1 VIGDLDANGTSFA
14 FLIRRRIFRGEAD
27 MNTSLNPIV
36 FALRHPITVMAA
48 VAALAVS
55 SVLAAQRM
63 SVDTFPKLELP
74 VIFIAQPYGGMDP
87 AQMESQLISYYEGH
101 SLYISGIHHT
111 ESKSIQGMGIVKLY
125 FHPGTDMGQ
134 AMAETTAYVNRSR
147 AFMPQGTVPPF
158 IVRLDG
164 GSAPVGYL
172 VLESETERTPGELQ
186 DLALLRVRPIFGSL
200 KGVSSPP
207 PVGGNLRTI
216 NVNVDPDRLKAT
228 KFTLDDLTAALNT
241 GNTIVP
247 SGNVRVGDQ
256 TPMVP
261 VDATVT
267 KWQEVGDIPIKPG
280 ANIYIRD
287 VADVEDGSDIATG
300 YAIVNGKRTVYLT
313 VTKRADAS
321 TLDVVN
327 LLKENLPR
335 MQEALPPDVKLRFE
349 FDQSPYVTHA
359 MQGVA
364 SEGALGAL
372 LTGLMVLVFLR
383 DWRSVVVVVLNI
395 PLALMGGLVALWATG
410 QTVNLMTLGG
420 LALAVGILVDE
431 ATVEVENI
439 HTQLE
444 HTDSVAVAVRRGN
457 SETAVPRLLAMLCI
471 LAVFVPVFF
480 MQGSARNMFAPLALA
495 VGFAMITSYILSST
509 FVPVVSVWLL
519 RKNPAHLGDG
529 HGHHSGF
536 FNSIAAV
543 YARLVD
549 FTIRHRRGVITAYV
563 VASVA
568 ILAGAAPRVGREIFP
583 VVDSGQ
589 FQLRIKA
596 PTGTRIERTEELAKE
611 AVRQIEL
618 DVGPDKL
625 ETSVG
630 YVGVAPSSYPINAVY
645 SWTSGPEEAV
655 LRLAFKKGSVRVE
668 ELKSRLRRELPQQ
681 LGDWLKAKI
690 IDEGGDPED
699 AEKRAAQIRLSFEP
713 ADIVNEVMSF
723 GSPTPV
729 EVVVYGPNIADNK
742 AHAAKVRAEL
752 EQITAIRDLQYGQAQ
767 DAPTIEVKLDRAK
780 IGQSG
785 VTVADVG
792 RSFVE
797 ATSSSRFVLPM
808 YWTESA
814 NGFGYLVQV
823 QVPPRRMNTAH
834 EVGLIGVKQNNGK
847 QLLLQDVAT
856 IKESTAAAQYDRLN
870 LRRMISLTGNI
881 EGADLGHVA
890 SEIDAAVAR
899 AGAPPRSV
907 RVEVRGQIQ
916 PMREMF
922 GGLAAGLGLS
932 VISILILLTAYF
944 QSVKLAGVAVSAVP
958 AVLSGVVVA
967 LLATGTTLNI
977 QSFMG
982 AIMAVG
988 VAVANAILLVTFAEH
1003 RRHQLPNTP
1012 TRAADAAA
1020 EGAARRLRPILMT
1033 SLAMLAGMIPMA
1045 LGLGDGGD
1053 QTAPLGRAVI
1063 GGLLASTA
1071 TTLLILPAVFTVVR
1085 NREGTAS
1092 ASLDP
1097 TDPASKHY
1105 QPHEMGV
1112 PETGPDTEAT
1122 PA

>member
-1 VIGDLDANGTSFA
+1 
-14 FLIRRRIFRGEAD
+14 
-27 MNTSLNPIV
+27 MNASLNPIV

-63 SVDTFPKLELP
+63 SVDTFPKLDLP
-74 VIFIAQPYGGMDP
+74 VIYIAQPYGGMDP

-101 SLYISGIHHT
+101 SLYISGIHHV
-111 ESKSIQGMGIVKLY
+111 ESKTIQGMGIVKLY
-125 FHPGTDMGQ
+125 FHPGTNMGQ
-134 AMAETTAYVNRSR
+134 AMAETSAYVDRSR
-147 AFMPQGTVPPF
+147 AFMPPGTIPPF

-200 KGVSSPP
+200 KGVTSPP

-216 NVNVDPDRLKAT
+216 NVNVDPDRLKAY
-228 KFTLDDLTAALNT
+228 KLTLDDLTAALNT
-241 GNTIVP
+241 GNTIIP
-247 SGNVRVGDQ
+247 SGNVRIGDQ
-256 TPMVP
+256 TSMVP
-261 VDATVT
+261 VDGTVA

-280 ANIYIRD
+280 VNVYVRD
-287 VADVEDGSDIATG
+287 VAQIEDGSDIATG
-300 YAIVNGKRTVYLT
+300 YATVNGKRTVYLT

-327 LLKENLPR
+327 LLKANLPR
-335 MQEALPPDVKLRFE
+335 MREALPPDVNLKFE

-359 MQGVA
+359 MEGVA
-364 SEGALGAL
+364 TEGLLGAM
-372 LTGLMVLVFLR
+372 LTGFMVLVFLR

-395 PLALMGGLVALWATG
+395 PLALMGALVALWATG

-444 HTDSVAVAVRRGN
+444 RTDSVAVAVRRGN

-480 MQGSARNMFAPLALA
+480 MQGSARNLFAPLAMA

-519 RKNPAHLGDG
+519 RNNPAHTGDG
-529 HGHHSGF
+529 HGHHGGF
-536 FNSIAAV
+536 FDAITNA
-543 YARLVD
+543 YARLVG
-549 FTIRHRRGVITAYV
+549 FTIRHRTGVIASYII
-563 VASVA
+563 VA
-568 ILAGAAPRVGREIFP
+568 LAVLVGAAPQVGREIFP
-583 VVDSGQ
+583 KVDAGQ

-596 PTGTRIERTEELAKE
+596 PTGTRIERTEELSKE
-611 AVRQIEL
+611 AVRRVEEA
-618 DVGPDKL
+618 VGAGNL
-625 ETSVG
+625 ETTVG

-655 LRLAFKKGSVRVE
+655 LRIAIKKDSGVRVE
-668 ELKSRLRRELPQQ
+668 ELKSRLRRELPDQ
-681 LGDWLKAKI
+681 LGEWLKAKI
-690 IDEGGDPED
+690 IAEGGDPDD
-699 AEKRAAQIRLSFEP
+699 AEKRSAQIRLSFEP

-723 GSPTPV
+723 GSPTPI
-729 EVVVYGPNIADNK
+729 EVAVYGPNIADNK
-742 AHAAKVRAEL
+742 AHAAKIRTEL
-752 EQITAIRDLQYGQAQ
+752 EKITAIRDLQYGQAQ
-767 DAPTIEVKLDRAK
+767 DAPTVEVKLDRAK

-792 RSFVE
+792 KSFVE

-808 YWTESA
+808 YWTETA
-814 NGFGYLVQV
+814 TGFGYLVQV
-823 QVPPRRMNTAH
+823 QVPPRRMDTPG
-834 EVGLIGVKQNNGK
+834 EVGLIGVKQTDRG
-847 QLLLQDVAT
+847 QLLLRDVAT
-856 IKESTAAAQYDRLN
+856 IKEGTAPAQYDRLN
-870 LRRMISLTGNI
+870 LRRMISLTANV
-881 EGADLGHVA
+881 EGSDLGRV
-890 SEIDAAVAR
+890 SNEIDAAVAR
-899 AGAPPRSV
+899 AGQPPRGV
-907 RVEVRGQIQ
+907 RVEVRGQID

-922 GGLAAGLGLS
+922 GGLATGLGLS
-932 VISILILLTAYF
+932 VVSILILLTAYF
-944 QSVKLAGVAVSAVP
+944 QSPKLAGVAVSAVP
-958 AVLSGVVVA
+958 AVLSGVVVV

-988 VAVANAILLVTFAEH
+988 VAVANAILLVTFAEQ
-1003 RRHQLPNTP
+1003 RRRELPDTP
-1012 TRAADAAA
+1012 TRAAEAAA

-1071 TTLLILPAVFTVVR
+1071 TTLLILPAVFTAVR
-1085 NREGTAS
+1085 SGQGTES

-1097 TDPASKHY
+1097 ADPNSQHY
-1105 QPHEMGV
+1105 RPDEMG
-1112 PETGPDTEAT
+1112 TQTEAT
-1122 PA
+1122 RA

>member
-1 VIGDLDANGTSFA
+1 
-14 FLIRRRIFRGEAD
+14 
-27 MNTSLNPIV
+27 MNASLNPIV

-48 VAALAVS
+48 VAALAVG
-55 SVLAAQRM
+55 SVLASQRM
-63 SVDTFPKLELP
+63 SVDTFPKLNIP
-74 VIFIAQPYGGMDP
+74 VIYIAQPYGGMDP

-111 ESKSIQGMGIVKLY
+111 ESKTIQGMGIVKLY

-134 AMAETTAYVNRSR
+134 AMAETTAYVDRSR
-147 AFMPQGTVPPF
+147 AFMPPGTIPPF

-172 VLESETERTPGELQ
+172 VLESETERSPGELQ

-200 KGVSSPP
+200 KGVTSPP

-216 NVNVDPDRLKAT
+216 NVNVDPDRLKAY
-228 KFTLDDLTAALNT
+228 KLTLDDLTAALNT
-241 GNTIVP
+241 GNLIVP
-247 SGNVRVGDQ
+247 SGNVRIGDE

-261 VDATVT
+261 LDGTVAS
-267 KWQEVGDIPIKPG
+267 WQEIGDIPLKKGEGPTIF
-280 ANIYIRD
+280 IRD
-287 VADVEDGSDIATG
+287 VAQVEDGSDIATG
-300 YAIVNGKRTVYLT
+300 YATVNGKRTVYLT

-327 LLKENLPR
+327 LLKANLPR
-335 MQEALPPDVKLRFE
+335 MQEALPPDVKLKFE
-349 FDQSPYVTHA
+349 FDQSPYVKHA
-359 MQGVA
+359 MEGVA
-364 SEGALGAL
+364 TEGMLGAI
-372 LTGLMVLVFLR
+372 LTGIMVLIFLR

-395 PLALMGGLVALWATG
+395 PLALMGALMALWATG

-444 HTDSVAVAVRRGN
+444 HTDSVGVAVRRGN

-480 MQGSARNMFAPLALA
+480 MQGSARDLFAPLAMS

-519 RKNPAHLGDG
+519 RKNPAHVGDG
-529 HGHHSGF
+529 HGHHGGF
-536 FNSIAAV
+536 FDRITDAYTKFVGFTIQHRRAVIGV
-543 YARLVD
+543 YAIVALALLV
-549 FTIRHRRGVITAYV
+549 
-563 VASVA
+563 
-568 ILAGAAPRVGREIFP
+568 GAAPQVGREIFP
-583 VVDSGQ
+583 KVDAGQ

-611 AVRQIEL
+611 AVRSIEEV
-618 DVGPDKL
+618 VGPGNLDI
-625 ETSVG
+625 SVG

-655 LRLAFKKGSVRVE
+655 LRLGFKKDSGVRIE
-668 ELKSRLRRELPQQ
+668 ELKSRLRRELPGK
-681 LGDWLKAKI
+681 LGNWLKEKTIA
-690 IDEGGDPED
+690 EGGDPAD

-723 GSPTPV
+723 GSPTPI
-729 EVVVYGPNIADNK
+729 EVAVYGPNIADNK

-752 EQITAIRDLQYGQAQ
+752 EKIPAIRDLQYGQAQ

-780 IGQSG
+780 VGKSG
-785 VTVADVG
+785 VTVAEVG
-792 RSFVE
+792 KSFVE
-797 ATSSSRFVLPM
+797 ATSSSRFVQPM
-808 YWTESA
+808 YWTETA
-814 NGFGYLVQV
+814 TGFGYLVQV
-823 QVPPRRMNTAH
+823 QVPPRRMNYAG
-834 EVGLIGVKQNNGK
+834 EVGQIGVKQTDKG
-847 QLLLQDVAT
+847 QLLLRDVAT
-856 IKESTAAAQYDRLN
+856 IKESTAPAQYDRLN
-870 LRRMISLTGNI
+870 LRRMISLTGNV
-881 EGADLGHVA
+881 EGSDLGRVA
-890 SEIDAAVAR
+890 NEIDAAIAR
-899 AGAPPRSV
+899 AGQPPRGV
-907 RVEVRGQIQ
+907 RVDVRGQIE
-916 PMREMF
+916 PMRVMF
-922 GGLAAGLGLS
+922 DGLAAGLILS
-932 VISILILLTAYF
+932 VVAILILLTAYF
-944 QSVKLAGVAVSAVP
+944 QSPKLAGVAVSAVP
-958 AVLSGVVVA
+958 AVLSGVVIA

-988 VAVANAILLVTFAEH
+988 VAVANAILLVTFAEQH
-1003 RRHQLPNTP
+1003 RKTLPASP
-1012 TRAADAAA
+1012 HRAAEAAA
-1020 EGAARRLRPILMT
+1020 EGAKRRLRPILMT
-1033 SLAMLAGMIPMA
+1033 SMAMLAGMIPMA

-1071 TTLLILPAVFTVVR
+1071 TTLLILPAVFTAVR
-1085 NREGTAS
+1085 TGADTAS

-1097 TDPASKHY
+1097 ADPASTHY
-1105 QPHEMGV
+1105 RPDEMNLNAESLTT
-1112 PETGPDTEAT
+1112 ETR
-1122 PA
+1122 

>member
-1 VIGDLDANGTSFA
+1 MNG
-14 FLIRRRIFRGEAD
+14 
-27 MNTSLNPIV
+27 SLNPIV
-36 FALRHPITVMAA
+36 FALRHPVTVMAG

-55 SVLAAQRM
+55 SVLATVRM
-63 SVDTFPKLELP
+63 PVDTFPKLDLP
-74 VIFIAQPYGGMDP
+74 LIYIAQPYGGMDP

-101 SLYISGIHHT
+101 SLYISGIHHV
-111 ESKSIQGMGIVKLY
+111 ESKTIQGMGIVKLY
-125 FHPGTDMGQ
+125 FHPGTEMGQ

-147 AFMPQGTVPPF
+147 SFMPPGTVPPF

-216 NVNVDPDRLKAT
+216 NVNVDPDRLKAH
-228 KFTLDDLTAALNT
+228 KLTLDDLTAALNT
-241 GNTIVP
+241 GNTIIP
-247 SGNVRVGDQ
+247 SGNVRIGDE

-261 VDATVT
+261 MDGTVA
-267 KWQEVGDIPIKPG
+267 KWQEVGDIPIRPG
-280 ANIYIRD
+280 MNVYVRD
-287 VADVEDGSDIATG
+287 VAQVEDGSDIAAG
-300 YAIVNGKRTVYLT
+300 YATVNGKRTVYLT

-321 TLDVVN
+321 TLSVVN
-327 LLKENLPR
+327 LLKANLGR
-335 MQEALPPDVKLRFE
+335 MQDALPPDVKLKFE

-359 MQGVA
+359 MLGVA
-364 SEGALGAL
+364 VEGALGAI

-395 PLALMGGLVALWATG
+395 PLALMGALVALAVTG
-410 QTVNLMTLGG
+410 QTINLMTLGG

-444 HTDSVAVAVRRGN
+444 HTNSVAVAVRRGN

-480 MQGSARNMFAPLALA
+480 MQGSARNLFAPLALA
-495 VGFAMITSYILSST
+495 VGFAMITSYVLSSM

-519 RKNPAHLGDG
+519 RKNPAHTGDG
-529 HGHHSGF
+529 HGHHAGF
-536 FNSIAAV
+536 FGSVTRVYERFVGFSIRNRGAVIGAYAVLSAAV
-543 YARLVD
+543 L
-549 FTIRHRRGVITAYV
+549 
-563 VASVA
+563 
-568 ILAGAAPRVGREIFP
+568 LGAAPQMGREIFP
-583 VVDSGQ
+583 IVDSGQ

-596 PTGTRIERTEELAKE
+596 PTGTRIERTEELARE
-611 AVRQIEL
+611 AVRRLEEA
-618 DVGPDKL
+618 VGPGNV
-625 ETSVG
+625 ETTVG

-655 LRLAFKKGSVRVE
+655 LRIALRKESGVRVE
-668 ELKSRLRRELPQQ
+668 ELKSRLRRELPGQ
-681 LGDWLKAKI
+681 LGEWFRTKVVY
-690 IDEGGDPED
+690 EGGDPDD
-699 AEKRAAQIRLSFEP
+699 AARRAAKIRLSFEP

-723 GSPTPV
+723 GSPTPI
-729 EVVVYGPNIADNK
+729 EVAVYGPNIADNK
-742 AHAAKVRAEL
+742 AHAARVRAEL
-752 EQITAIRDLQYGQAQ
+752 EKVTAIRDLQYGQAQ
-767 DAPTIEVKLDRAK
+767 DAPTVEVKLDRAR

-792 RSFVE
+792 KSFVE

-808 YWTESA
+808 YWTETA
-814 NGFGYLVQV
+814 TGFGYLLQV
-823 QVPPRRMNTAH
+823 QVPPRRMNTAG
-834 EVGLIGVKQNNGK
+834 EVGLIGVKQTDKG

-856 IKESTAAAQYDRLN
+856 IKEGTAPAQYDRLN
-870 LRRMISLTGNI
+870 LRRMISLTGNV
-881 EGADLGHVA
+881 EGTDLGRVA
-890 SEIDAAVAR
+890 ADIDAAVER
-899 AGAPPRSV
+899 VRKDQPRGV
-907 RVEVRGQIQ
+907 RVEVRGQIE

-922 GGLAAGLGLS
+922 GGLATGLLLS
-932 VISILILLTAYF
+932 VVSILILLTAYF
-944 QSVKLAGVAVSAVP
+944 QSPLLAGVAVSAVP
-958 AVLSGVVVA
+958 AVLSGVVLA

-988 VAVANAILLVTFAEH
+988 VAVANAILLVTFAED
-1003 RRHQLPNTP
+1003 RRHALPDTP

-1033 SLAMLAGMIPMA
+1033 SLAMLAGMVPMA
-1045 LGLGDGGD
+1045 LGLGEGGD

-1071 TTLLILPAVFTVVR
+1071 ATLLILPAVFTAIR
-1085 NREGTAS
+1085 TGAGTAS

-1097 TDPASKHY
+1097 TDAASAHYHPDEMAPAK
-1105 QPHEMGV
+1105 
-1112 PETGPDTEAT
+1112 
-1122 PA
+1122 

>member
-1 VIGDLDANGTSFA
+1 
-14 FLIRRRIFRGEAD
+14 
-27 MNTSLNPIV
+27 
-36 FALRHPITVMAA
+36 
-48 VAALAVS
+48 
-55 SVLAAQRM
+55 
-63 SVDTFPKLELP
+63 
-74 VIFIAQPYGGMDP
+74 
-87 AQMESQLISYYEGH
+87 
-101 SLYISGIHHT
+101 
-111 ESKSIQGMGIVKLY
+111 
-125 FHPGTDMGQ
+125 
-134 AMAETTAYVNRSR
+134 
-147 AFMPQGTVPPF
+147 
-158 IVRLDG
+158 
-164 GSAPVGYL
+164 
-172 VLESETERTPGELQ
+172 
-186 DLALLRVRPIFGSL
+186 L

-216 NVNVDPDRLKAT
+216 NVNVDPDRLKAY
-228 KFTLDDLTAALNT
+228 KLTLDDLTAALNN
-241 GNTIVP
+241 GNTIIP
-247 SGNVRVGDQ
+247 SGNVRIGDQ

-261 VDATVT
+261 VDGTVA

-280 ANIYIRD
+280 VNVYVRD
-287 VADVEDGSDIATG
+287 VAQVEDGSDIAVG
-300 YAIVNGKRTVYLT
+300 YAMVNGKRTVYLT

-335 MQEALPPDVKLRFE
+335 MQDALPPDVKLKFE

-359 MQGVA
+359 MMGVA
-364 SEGALGAL
+364 TEGLLGAI
-372 LTGLMVLVFLR
+372 LTGFMVLVFLR

-395 PLALMGGLVALWATG
+395 PLALMGALVALWATG

-444 HTDSVAVAVRRGN
+444 RTDSVAVAVRRGN

-480 MQGSARNMFAPLALA
+480 MQGSARNLFAPLALA

-519 RKNPAHLGDG
+519 RNNLAHTGDG
-529 HGHHSGF
+529 HGHHGGF
-536 FNSIAAV
+536 FDAITNA
-543 YARLVD
+543 YARLVG
-549 FTIRHRRGVITAYV
+549 FTIRHRSGVIASYGV
-563 VASVA
+563 VALAVLIGVA
-568 ILAGAAPRVGREIFP
+568 PQVGREIFP
-583 VVDSGQ
+583 KVDSGQ

-611 AVRQIEL
+611 AVRRVEEA
-618 DVGPDKL
+618 VGGGDL
-625 ETSVG
+625 ETTVG

-655 LRLAFKKGSVRVE
+655 LRIAIKKDSGARVE
-668 ELKSRLRRELPQQ
+668 ELKSQLRKELPGQ
-681 LGDWLKAKI
+681 LGEWLKAKI
-690 IDEGGDPED
+690 IAEGGDPDD

-723 GSPTPV
+723 GSPTPI
-729 EVVVYGPNIADNK
+729 EVAVYGPNIADNK
-742 AHAAKVRAEL
+742 AHAAKIRTEL
-752 EQITAIRDLQYGQAQ
+752 EKITAIRDLQYGQAQ
-767 DAPTIEVKLDRAK
+767 DAPTVEVKLDRAK

-792 RSFVE
+792 KSFVE

-808 YWTESA
+808 YWTETA
-814 NGFGYLVQV
+814 TGFGYLVQV
-823 QVPPRRMNTAH
+823 QVPPRRMDTPG
-834 EVGLIGVKQNNGK
+834 EVGLIGVKQTDRG
-847 QLLLQDVAT
+847 QLLLRDIAT
-856 IKESTAAAQYDRLN
+856 IKEGTAPAQYDRLN
-870 LRRMISLTGNI
+870 LRRMISLTANV
-881 EGADLGHVA
+881 EGSDLGRV
-890 SEIDAAVAR
+890 SNEIDAAVAR
-899 AGAPPRSV
+899 AGQPPRGV
-907 RVEVRGQIQ
+907 RVEVRGQIE

-922 GGLAAGLGLS
+922 GGLATGLGLS
-932 VISILILLTAYF
+932 VVSILILLTAYF
-944 QSVKLAGVAVSAVP
+944 QSPKLAGVAVSAVP

-988 VAVANAILLVTFAEH
+988 VAVANAILLVTFAEQ
-1003 RRHQLPNTP
+1003 RRRELPDTP
-1012 TRAADAAA
+1012 TRAAEAAA

-1071 TTLLILPAVFTVVR
+1071 TTLLILPAVFTAVR
-1085 NREGTAS
+1085 SGQGTES

-1097 TDPASKHY
+1097 ADPNSQHY
-1105 QPHEMGV
+1105 RPEEMDF
-1112 PETGPDTEAT
+1112 PK
-1122 PA
+1122 

>member
-1 VIGDLDANGTSFA
+1 
-14 FLIRRRIFRGEAD
+14 
-27 MNTSLNPIV
+27 MNSSLNPIV

-55 SVLAAQRM
+55 SVLAVNRTP
-63 SVDTFPKLELP
+63 VDTFPKLDLP
-74 VIFIAQPYGGMDP
+74 LIYIAQPYGGMDP
-87 AQMESQLISYYEGH
+87 AQMESQLISFYEGH
-101 SLYISGIHHT
+101 SLYISGIHHV
-111 ESKSIQGMGIVKLY
+111 ESKTIQGMGIVKLY

-158 IVRLDG
+158 VVRLDG

-172 VLESETERTPGELQ
+172 VLESESDRTPGELQ
-186 DLALLRVRPIFGSL
+186 DLAILRVRPIFGSL

-216 NVNVDPDRLKAT
+216 NVNVDPDRLKAY
-228 KFTLDDLTAALNT
+228 KLTLDDLTAALNT
-241 GNTIVP
+241 GNTIIP
-247 SGNVRVGDQ
+247 SGNIRIGDQ

-261 VDATVT
+261 VDGTVA

-280 ANIYIRD
+280 SSVFIRD
-287 VADVEDGSDIATG
+287 VAQIEDGSDIATG
-300 YAIVNGKRTVYLT
+300 YATVNGKRTVYLT

-327 LLKENLPR
+327 QLKANIPR
-335 MQEALPPDVKLRFE
+335 MQEALPPDVKLTFE
-349 FDQSPYVTHA
+349 FDQSPYVEHA
-359 MQGVA
+359 MEGVA
-364 SEGALGAL
+364 TEGLLGAI

-383 DWRSVVVVVLNI
+383 DWRSVVVVVVNI
-395 PLALMGGLVALWATG
+395 PLALMGALVALWATG
-410 QTVNLMTLGG
+410 QTINLMTLGG

-444 HTDSVAVAVRRGN
+444 RTNSVAVAVRRGN

-480 MQGSARNMFAPLALA
+480 MQGSARNLFAPLAMA

-519 RKNPAHLGDG
+519 RKNLAHVGDG
-529 HGHHSGF
+529 HDGHHGGF
-536 FNSIAAV
+536 FDRITDV
-543 YARLVD
+543 YERFVS
-549 FTIRHRRGVITAYV
+549 FTIRHRWGVIGVYAV
-563 VASVA
+563 VT
-568 ILAGAAPRVGREIFP
+568 LAVLVGAAPKVGREIFP
-583 VVDSGQ
+583 KVDSGQ
-589 FQLRIKA
+589 FQVRIKA

-611 AVRQIEL
+611 AVRGIETA
-618 DVGPDKL
+618 VGPGNL

-655 LRLAFKKGSVRVE
+655 LRIALKKDSGIRVE
-668 ELKSRLRRELPQQ
+668 ELKSQLRRELPAQ
-681 LGDWLKAKI
+681 LGEWLKAKI
-690 IDEGGDPED
+690 IAEGGDADD
-699 AEKRAAQIRLSFEP
+699 AEKRASQIRLSFEP

-729 EVVVYGPNIADNK
+729 EVAVYGPNIADNK
-742 AHAAKVRAEL
+742 AHAAKVRTEL
-752 EQITAIRDLQYGQAQ
+752 EKVKAIRDLQYGQAQ
-767 DAPTIEVKLDRAK
+767 DAPTVEVKLDRAK

-792 RSFVE
+792 KSFVE

-808 YWTESA
+808 YWTETA
-814 NGFGYLVQV
+814 TGFGYLVQV
-823 QVPPRRMNTAH
+823 QVPPRRMDTPG
-834 EVGLIGVKQNNGK
+834 EVGLIGVKQTDRG
-847 QLLLQDVAT
+847 QLLLRDVAT
-856 IKESTAAAQYDRLN
+856 IKEGTAPAQYDRLN
-870 LRRMISLTGNI
+870 LRRMISLTGNV
-881 EGADLGHVA
+881 EGSDLGRV
-890 SEIDAAVAR
+890 SKDIDTAVAN
-899 AGAPPRSV
+899 AGPPPRGV
-907 RVEVRGQIQ
+907 RVEVRGQIE
-916 PMREMF
+916 PMRDIF
-922 GGLAAGLGLS
+922 SGLATGLILS
-932 VISILILLTAYF
+932 VVSILILLTAYF
-944 QSVKLAGVAVSAVP
+944 QSPKLAGVAVSAVP

-988 VAVANAILLVTFAEH
+988 VAVANAILLVTFAEQ
-1003 RRHQLPNTP
+1003 RRRELPDTP
-1012 TRAADAAA
+1012 SRAADAAA
-1020 EGAARRLRPILMT
+1020 EGAKRRLRPILMT

-1071 TTLLILPAVFTVVR
+1071 TTLLILPAVFTAVR
-1085 NREGTAS
+1085 SKQGVES

-1097 TDPASKHY
+1097 NDPVSSHYSPEEMEFSK
-1105 QPHEMGV
+1105 
-1112 PETGPDTEAT
+1112 
-1122 PA
+1122 

>member
-1 VIGDLDANGTSFA
+1 
-14 FLIRRRIFRGEAD
+14 
-27 MNTSLNPIV
+27 
-36 FALRHPITVMAA
+36 MAA

-55 SVLAAQRM
+55 SLLATQRM
-63 SVDTFPKLELP
+63 SVDTFPKLDLP
-74 VIFIAQPYGGMDP
+74 LIYIAQPYGGMDP

-101 SLYISGIHHT
+101 SLYISGIHHV
-111 ESKSIQGMGIVKLY
+111 ESKTIQGMGIVKLF

-134 AMAETTAYVNRSR
+134 AMAETSAYVDRSR
-147 AFMPQGTVPPF
+147 AFMPPGTVPPF
-158 IVRLDG
+158 VVRLDG

-216 NVNVDPDRLKAT
+216 NVNVDPDRLKAH
-228 KFTLDDLTAALNT
+228 KLTLDDLTAALNS
-241 GNTIVP
+241 GNPIIP

-256 TPMVP
+256 TAMVP
-261 VDATVT
+261 IDGTVAR
-267 KWQEVGDIPIKPG
+267 WQEVGDILIKPG
-280 ANIYIRD
+280 SNIYVRN
-287 VADVEDGSDIATG
+287 VAEVEDGSDVATG
-300 YAIVNGKRTVYLT
+300 YAVVNGKRTVYLT

-327 LLKENLPR
+327 LLKANLPR

-359 MQGVA
+359 MEGVA
-364 SEGALGAL
+364 SEGMLGAV

-395 PLALMGGLVALWATG
+395 PLALMGALVALWATG
-410 QTVNLMTLGG
+410 QTINLMTLGG

-444 HTDSVAVAVRRGN
+444 HTDAVGVAVRRGN

-480 MQGSARNMFAPLALA
+480 MQGSARNLFAPMALA
-495 VGFAMITSYILSST
+495 VGFAMITSYVLSST

-519 RKNPAHLGDG
+519 RKDPSHTGDG
-529 HGHHSGF
+529 HGHHGRSADLSAGRPSGRGF
-536 FNSIAAV
+536 FDTITDIYARFVGFTIRNRWGVVAV
-543 YARLVD
+543 YAAV
-549 FTIRHRRGVITAYV
+549 
-563 VASVA
+563 SVA
-568 ILAGAAPRVGREIFP
+568 VLAGAAPQVGREIFP
-583 VVDSGQ
+583 IVDSGQ

-611 AVRQIEL
+611 AVRRMQEA
-618 DVGPDKL
+618 VGPGNL

-630 YVGVAPSSYPINAVY
+630 FVGVAPSSYPINAVY

-655 LRLAFKKGSVRVE
+655 LRIALKKDCGVRVE
-668 ELKSRLRRELPQQ
+668 ELKSRLRQSLPGQ
-681 LGDWLKAKI
+681 LGDWYKAKVI
-690 IDEGGDPED
+690 AETGDADE
-699 AEKRAAQIRLSFEP
+699 AEKRARQIRLSFEP

-729 EVVVYGPNIADNK
+729 EVGVYGPNIADNK

-752 EQITAIRDLQYGQAQ
+752 ETIAAIRDLQYGQAQ
-767 DAPTIEVKLDRAK
+767 DAPIIQVKLDRAR

-808 YWTESA
+808 YWTETA
-814 NGFGYLVQV
+814 TGFGYLVQV
-823 QVPPRRMNTAH
+823 QVPPRRMNLAS
-834 EVGLIGVKQNNGK
+834 EVGLIGIKQSDNS

-856 IKESTAAAQYDRLN
+856 IKEGTAPAQYDRLN

-881 EGADLGHVA
+881 EGTDLGRVA
-890 SEIDAAVAR
+890 TQIDAAVAR
-899 AGAPPRSV
+899 AGDPPRGA
-907 RVEVRGQIQ
+907 RVVVRGQIE
-916 PMREMF
+916 PMREIF
-922 GGLAAGLGLS
+922 SGLATGLGLS
-932 VISILILLTAYF
+932 VVSILILLTAYF
-944 QSVKLAGVAVSAVP
+944 QSPKLAGVALSAVP
-958 AVLSGVVVA
+958 AVLSGVVLA

-1003 RRHQLPNTP
+1003 RRLELPDTP

-1033 SLAMLAGMIPMA
+1033 SLAMLAGMVPMA
-1045 LGLGDGGD
+1045 IGFGEGGD

-1071 TTLLILPAVFTVVR
+1071 TTLLILPAVFTLVR
-1085 NREGTAS
+1085 TGQGTGS

-1097 TDPASKHY
+1097 ADPASPHY
-1105 QPHEMGV
+1105 RPDEMQHG
-1112 PETGPDTEAT
+1112 
-1122 PA
+1122 

>member
-1 VIGDLDANGTSFA
+1 
-14 FLIRRRIFRGEAD
+14 
-27 MNTSLNPIV
+27 
-36 FALRHPITVMAA
+36 
-48 VAALAVS
+48 
-55 SVLAAQRM
+55 
-63 SVDTFPKLELP
+63 
-74 VIFIAQPYGGMDP
+74 
-87 AQMESQLISYYEGH
+87 
-101 SLYISGIHHT
+101 
-111 ESKSIQGMGIVKLY
+111 
-125 FHPGTDMGQ
+125 
-134 AMAETTAYVNRSR
+134 
-147 AFMPQGTVPPF
+147 MPPGTVPPF

-200 KGVSSPP
+200 RGVSSPP

-216 NVNVDPDRLKAT
+216 LVNVDPDRLKAY
-228 KFTLDDLTAALNT
+228 KLTLDDLTAALNT

-247 SGNVRVGDQ
+247 SGNVRIGDQ

-261 VDATVT
+261 VDGLVA
-267 KWQEVGDIPIKPG
+267 KWQEVGDIALKPG
-280 ANIYIRD
+280 LNVYVRD
-287 VADVEDGSDIATG
+287 VAQVEDGSDVMTG
-300 YAIVNGKRTVYLT
+300 YATVNGKRTVYLT

-327 LLKENLPR
+327 QLKANLPR
-335 MQEALPPDVKLRFE
+335 MQEALPADVKLRFE
-349 FDQSPYVTHA
+349 FDQSPYVKHA

-364 SEGALGAL
+364 TEGLLGAI
-372 LTGLMVLVFLR
+372 LTGLAVLVFLR

-395 PLALMGGLVALWATG
+395 PLALMGALVALWATG

-444 HTDSVAVAVRRGN
+444 RTDSVAVAVRRGN
-457 SETAVPRLLAMLCI
+457 HETAVPRLLAMLCI

-480 MQGSARNMFAPLALA
+480 MQGSARNLFAPLALA
-495 VGFAMITSYILSST
+495 VGFAMITSYVLSST

-519 RKNPAHLGDG
+519 RKNPSHSGDG
-529 HGHHSGF
+529 HGHHGGF
-536 FNSIAAV
+536 FDRIADT
-543 YARLVD
+543 YGQLVG
-549 FTIRHRRGVITAYV
+549 FTIRHRWAVIGGYLAV
-563 VASVA
+563 SVA
-568 ILAGAAPRVGREIFP
+568 VLVGAAPQVGREIFP

-611 AVRQIEL
+611 AVRRIGEA
-618 DVGPDKL
+618 VGPGNL

-655 LRLAFKKGSVRVE
+655 LRIALKKDSGVRVE
-668 ELKSRLRRELPQQ
+668 ELKSRLRRELPGQ
-681 LGDWLKAKI
+681 LGDWLRAKI
-690 IDEGGDPED
+690 VAEGGDPGD
-699 AEKRAAQIRLSFEP
+699 AERRAAQIRLSFEP

-729 EVVVYGPNIADNK
+729 EVTVYGPNIADNK

-752 EQITAIRDLQYGQAQ
+752 EKVAAIRDLQYGQAQ
-767 DAPTIEVKLDRAK
+767 DAPTVDVKLDRAK

-797 ATSSSRFVLPM
+797 ATSSSRYVLPM
-808 YWTESA
+808 YWTEPAS
-814 NGFGYLVQV
+814 GFGYFVQV
-823 QVPPRRMNTAH
+823 QVPPRRMDTPG
-834 EVGLIGVKQNNGK
+834 EVGLIGVKQTDRG
-847 QLLLQDVAT
+847 QLLLRDVAT
-856 IKESTAAAQYDRLN
+856 IKEGTAPAQYDRLN
-870 LRRMISLTGNI
+870 LRRQISLTGNV
-881 EGADLGHVA
+881 EGSDLGRVA
-890 SEIDAAVAR
+890 NEIDAAIAR
-899 AGAPPRSV
+899 AGEAPRGV
-907 RVEVRGQIQ
+907 RVEVRGQVE
-916 PMREMF
+916 PMRQMF
-922 GGLAAGLGLS
+922 GGLATGLGLS
-932 VISILILLTAYF
+932 VVSILILLTAYF
-944 QSVKLAGVAVSAVP
+944 QSPKLAGVAVSAVP
-958 AVLSGVVVA
+958 AVLSGVVLV

-988 VAVANAILLVTFAEH
+988 VAVANAILLVTFAEQ
-1003 RRHQLPNTP
+1003 RRREMPDTP

-1020 EGAARRLRPILMT
+1020 DGAKRRLRPILMT

-1045 LGLGDGGD
+1045 LGLGEGGD

-1071 TTLLILPAVFTVVR
+1071 TTLLILPAVFTAVR
-1085 NREGTAS
+1085 SDQGTAS

-1097 TDPASKHY
+1097 ADPASSHY
-1105 QPHEMGV
+1105 RPKEMG
-1112 PETGPDTEAT
+1112 DHTEAT
-1122 PA
+1122 HA

>member
-1 VIGDLDANGTSFA
+1 
-14 FLIRRRIFRGEAD
+14 
-27 MNTSLNPIV
+27 MNASLNPIV

-55 SVLAAQRM
+55 STLATQRM

-74 VIFIAQPYGGMDP
+74 IIYIAQPYGGMDP

-101 SLYISGIHHT
+101 SLYISGIHHV

-125 FHPGTDMGQ
+125 FHPGTEMGQ

-147 AFMPQGTVPPF
+147 SFMPPGTVPPF
-158 IVRLDG
+158 VVRLDG

-216 NVNVDPDRLKAT
+216 NVNVDPDRLKAY
-228 KFTLDDLTAALNT
+228 KLTLDDLTAALNT

-247 SGNVRVGDQ
+247 SGSVRIGDQ

-261 VDATVT
+261 IDGTVA
-267 KWQEVGDIPIKPG
+267 KWQEVGDIPLKPG
-280 ANIYIRD
+280 MNVYVRD
-287 VADVEDGSDIATG
+287 VAQVEDGSDIASG
-300 YAIVNGKRTVYLT
+300 YATVNGKRTVYLT

-327 LLKENLPR
+327 LLKANLPR
-335 MQEALPPDVKLRFE
+335 MQDALPPDVKLKFE
-349 FDQSPYVTHA
+349 FDQSPYVIHA
-359 MQGVA
+359 MEGVA
-364 SEGALGAL
+364 TEGMLGAV

-395 PLALMGGLVALWATG
+395 PLALMGALVALWATG
-410 QTVNLMTLGG
+410 QTINLMTLGG

-444 HTDSVAVAVRRGN
+444 HTDAVAVAVRRGN

-480 MQGSARNMFAPLALA
+480 MQGSARNLFAPLALA
-495 VGFAMITSYILSST
+495 VGFAMITSYVLSST

-519 RKNPAHLGDG
+519 RKNHAHTGDG
-529 HGHHSGF
+529 HGHRGGF
-536 FNSIAAV
+536 FDRITDV
-543 YARLVD
+543 YSRFVG
-549 FTIRHRRGVITAYV
+549 FTIRNRAAVIAAYAALSIAV
-563 VASVA
+563 
-568 ILAGAAPRVGREIFP
+568 LAGLAPRVGREIFP

-596 PTGTRIERTEELAKE
+596 PTGTRIERTEELTKE
-611 AVRQIEL
+611 AVRQLEAA
-618 DVGPDKL
+618 VGPGNL
-625 ETSVG
+625 ETTVG

-645 SWTSGPEEAV
+645 SWTSGPEESI
-655 LRLAFKKGSVRVE
+655 LRIALRKESGVRVE
-668 ELKSRLRRELPQQ
+668 ELKARLRRQLPGH
-681 LGDWLKAKI
+681 LRDWFHAKI
-690 IDEGGDPED
+690 LAEGGTTED
-699 AEKRAAQIRLSFEP
+699 AEKRSSQIRLSFEP

-729 EVVVYGPNIADNK
+729 EVAVYGPNIRDDK
-742 AHAAKVRAEL
+742 EHAAKVRAEL
-752 EQITAIRDLQYGQAQ
+752 EKVEAIRDLQYGQAQ
-767 DAPTIEVKLDRAK
+767 DAPTIDVKLDRAR

-785 VTVADVG
+785 VTVADVA

-808 YWTESA
+808 YWTETA
-814 NGFGYLVQV
+814 TGFGYLVQV
-823 QVPPRRMNTAH
+823 QVPPRRMNASN
-834 EVGLIGVKQNNGK
+834 EVGLIGVKQTDKG

-856 IKESTAAAQYDRLN
+856 IKEGTAAAQYDRLN

-881 EGADLGHVA
+881 EGSDLGRV
-890 SEIDAAVAR
+890 STEIDAAVAR
-899 AGAPPRSV
+899 AGPPPRGV
-907 RVEVRGQIQ
+907 RVEVRGQIE

-922 GGLAAGLGLS
+922 GGLATGLGLS
-932 VISILILLTAYF
+932 VVSILILLTAYF
-944 QSVKLAGVAVSAVP
+944 QSPKLAVVAVSAVP
-958 AVLSGVVVA
+958 AVLSGVALA

-988 VAVANAILLVTFAEH
+988 VAVANAILLVTFAEQ
-1003 RRHQLPNTP
+1003 RRRELPDTP
-1012 TRAADAAA
+1012 NRAADAAA
-1020 EGAARRLRPILMT
+1020 EGATRRLRPILMT

-1071 TTLLILPAVFTVVR
+1071 TTLLILPAVFTAVR
-1085 NREGTAS
+1085 SGQGTGS

-1097 TDPASKHY
+1097 ADPDSSHY
-1105 QPHEMGV
+1105 R
-1112 PETGPDTEAT
+1112 PDDMNTTTEAT
-1122 PA
+1122 HA